1 MERAVS
7 TFVLC
12 LALLSPAKGLCAG
25 DIEIVRAQVLAWGQ
39 AWQSRD
45 IDSYM
50 SFYSPAFRSKRL
62 DYQGWQAKKAQ
73 AFKKAKNIR
82 VEISDLWVFIEG
94 QRAIASFVQ
103 RYYDQNVLDVGEKTL
118 ILVPANDTWK
128 IVSEKWKPLKMPVQP
143 AQQKT
148 TAPKIA
154 KPDTSA
160 QKAPQQAKGAKTKD
174 LPMTMPAQPIR
185 KKTAD
190 RKHDDFDKSIQKDL
204 QPGQEREAEDLDQE
218 ENIVKSIKFQI
229 NKDSEKVFLELN
241 RFLIPRILTL
251 EGDKP
256 RIVIDI
262 KNVSFWHGQTKI
274 PVNGK
279 LIRRIRTHLHR
290 DIGKLRIVLDLNP
303 ADDYMIDQTFYRAE
317 NIYCIAVR

>member
-7 TFVLC
+7 TLVLC
-12 LALLSPAKGLCAG
+12 LALLSPAKGVYAG
-25 DIEIVRAQVLAWGQ
+25 DIEVVRAQVLAWGQ
-39 AWQSRD
+39 AWQNRD
-45 IDSYM
+45 IDRYM
-50 SFYSPAFRSKRL
+50 SFYSPVFRSKRL
-62 DYQGWQAKKAQ
+62 DYQGWQKQKAQ

-94 QRAIASFVQ
+94 QRATASFVQ
-103 RYYDQNVLDVGEKTL
+103 RYYDQNVLDISEKTL

-128 IVSEKWKPLKMPVQP
+128 IVSEEWKPLKMPAQP
-143 AQQKT
+143 TPKKT
-148 TAPKIA
+148 TVQNIVKLDAG
-154 KPDTSA
+154 A
-160 QKAPQQAKGAKTKD
+160 QKEPQHDQRAETKD
-174 LPMTMPAQPIR
+174 LPMPAQPIQ
-185 KKTAD
+185 KKTAV
-190 RKHDDFDKSIQKDL
+190 RNHDDFDRSMPKVPQAE
-204 QPGQEREAEDLDQE
+204 QRPEAEDLPPE

-229 NKDSEKVFLELN
+229 KKDSEKVFIELN
-241 RFLIPRILTL
+241 RFLIPIILTL

-262 KNVSFWHGQTKI
+262 KNVSFWKGQSKI

-279 LIRRIRTHLHR
+279 LIQRIRTHLHR